1 MQGVDKYARETQ
13 LTKRVADWQQKL
25 EPLLEEQEN
34 REPFDIH
41 VYGDRILNKLVK
53 NKKKQQKGAPVP
65 FEDVAGHLS
74 QFEVCR
80 LFLASLQ
87 LANMGNV
94 ELQHSSGEDQHLGMR
109 LLTAAKGVDIDRY
122 MAPSL
127 TEGVC

>member
-41 VYGDRILNKLVK
+41 VYGDRILNKLGK
-53 NKKKQQKGAPVP
+53 TKKKQQQSTAID
-65 FEDVAGHLS
+65 FADVAGNNS

-80 LFLASLQ
+80 MFLASLQ

-94 ELQHSSGEDQHLGMR
+94 ELSHTSGQDQHLMLR
-109 LLTAAKGVDIDRY
+109 
-122 MAPSL
+122 
-127 TEGVC
+127 